1 MNYFISDLHFGH
13 KDCMAF
19 DNRPFLFIEDNDN
32 AIIGNWNNTVGID
45 DDVYLLGD
53 ISWYNSTKTIEIF
66 NNLNG
71 NIHLIKGNHDTKLL
85 RNREL
90 QQRFCE
96 ITDYKELSLEDG
108 KIIVLCHY
116 PIPCFNKHYY
126 GSYHLYGHVHTGF
139 EDNMMEQ
146 TKIQMV
152 NLYGKP
158 CNMYNVGCMK
168 DYMGYTP
175 RTLEEII
182 EREAKFT
189 KAKYFNM

>member
-13 KDCMAF
+13 KDCLAF
-19 DNRPFLFIEDNDN
+19 DNRPFASIEDNDN
-32 AIIGNWNNTVGID
+32 TIIGSWNNTVGID